1 MLGMPM
7 HELHNWLIM
16 LGLVFACYL
25 SFVIVKN

>member
-1 MLGMPM
+1 M

-25 SFVIVKN
+25 SFVSVKN